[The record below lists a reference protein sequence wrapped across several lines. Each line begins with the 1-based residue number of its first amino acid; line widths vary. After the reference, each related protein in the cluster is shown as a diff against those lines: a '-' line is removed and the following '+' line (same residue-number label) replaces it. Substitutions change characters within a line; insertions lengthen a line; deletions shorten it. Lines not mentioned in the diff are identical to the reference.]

1 MSLHTRAA
9 LMKHFGIRELD
20 KPPCPVRFAGPGELS
35 QIEREEQAQEQ
46 AKNDRLVEQ
55 HGGYQ
60 ALYGDATKR
69 LPPVK
74 DEWMSR

>member
-1 MSLHTRAA
+1 M
-9 LMKHFGIRELD
+9 
-20 KPPCPVRFAGPGELS
+20 RFAGPGELS